1 MRFFPIILL
10 ASVLVLIPVFIFGAL
25 NTPNLIY
32 PTEKDSP
39 VWKGEIDFSWTRT
52 KAPFYMHSIDN
63 LSTGEQKTW
72 TGTSTSHTIHGLALG
87 DYRWRIRSCNDN
99 EGTDCS
105 GWSTSQTFS
114 IIPAP
119 LEVTGGLIPCGR
131 QYDDTL
137 TANDES
143 RPCGFSHLILLVKNV
158 LDFVLWR
165 LGLLIIAVLA
175 VFTGFFTYFS
185 FGAPD
190 IGIRIKALWRSL
202 FFGYLITLFA
212 WIIVKII
219 LNALGFEMSLF
230 GI

>member
-1 MRFFPIILL
+1 MRLFPIILL
-10 ASVLVLIPVFIFGAL
+10 ASVLILIPALIFGAL
-25 NTPNLIY
+25 NAPDLVY
-32 PTEKDSP
+32 PTQKDSP
-39 VWKGEIDFSWTRT
+39 VWKGQIKFQWQTTTPFSE
-52 KAPFYMHSIDN
+52 YHIN
-63 LSTGEQKTW
+63 LPSGESKEKVIGSLQKTF
-72 TGTSTSHTIHGLALG
+72 TGLPLG
-87 DYRWRIRSCNDN
+87 EYSWVVRSCSNAQ
-99 EGTDCS
+99 GTACGD
-105 GWSTSQTFS
+105 WSATQTFS

-119 LEVTGGLIPCGR
+119 LEVTEGLIPCGR
-131 QYDDTL
+131 QYDNTL

-190 IGIRIKALWRSL
+190 IGMRIKALWRSL

-212 WIIVKII
+212 WLIVKII
-219 LNALGFEMSLF
+219 LNALGFEASLF